1 MGQPN
6 DKALDSQP
14 KNASHHQ
21 KYRYSISQLIQL
33 SDFVCHPFD
42 LSKFSY
48 DAARGESSYRAAEQS
63 IDADQQEL
71 CRR

>member
-14 KNASHHQ
+14 ENASHHQ
-21 KYRYSISQLIQL
+21 KYRYSILQLIQL
-33 SDFVCHPFD
+33 SDSVCHPFD

-48 DAARGESSYRAAEQS
+48 DAARGEPSYRAAEQS
-63 IDADQQEL
+63 TNAD
-71 CRR
+71 